1 MPDIIALGEPMVELN
16 RPRGED
22 HYRIGCGG
30 DVSNAMVAAARQG
43 ASTGMATAVGD
54 DEFGHILL
62 DLWRREGVDAT
73 AVKVDPAAPTGLYFV
88 SHGETGHSFSY
99 RREGSAASRYG
110 AEDLPREALKA
121 ARILHVSGIS
131 QAISTRAADA
141 VFEAMAVARAAGV
154 LLSYDTNIRLK
165 LWPIARA
172 RAVIHEAMTNID
184 IALPGLDDARLL
196 VGSDDPDQIVD
207 RYLSFGARVVIHE
220 AMTNI
225 DIALPGLDD
234 ARLLVGSDDPDQI
247 VDRYLSFGARVVA
260 LKLGNQGCLVATA
273 ERRLRLPP
281 HRVDAIDATGAGDTF
296 DGAYLAEYL
305 LTGDP
310 FGSALYANTAAALA
324 TQGYGAV
331 DPMPRR
337 DTVLAARRAV
347 DLGSP
352 LSLVE
357 GGRG

>member
-16 RPRGED
+16 RAKGEN
-22 HYRIGCGG
+22 HYRLGCGG
-30 DVSNAMVAAARQG
+30 DVSNAMVAAARSG

-54 DEFGHILL
+54 DEFGQILL

-73 AVKVDPAAPTGLYFV
+73 TVKIDPAAPTGLYFV
-88 SHGETGHSFSY
+88 SHGEAGHSFSY

-110 AEDLPREALKA
+110 AEDLPREALTT

-141 VFEAMAVARAAGV
+141 VFEAMAIARAAGV

-172 RAVIHEAMTNID
+172 RAVIHEAMTDID
-184 IALPGLDDARLL
+184 IALPGLDDAKLL
-196 VGSDDPDQIVD
+196 VGVEDPERIVD
-207 RYLSFGARVVIHE
+207 RYLSFGARI
-220 AMTNI
+220 
-225 DIALPGLDD
+225 
-234 ARLLVGSDDPDQI
+234 
-247 VDRYLSFGARVVA
+247 VA
-260 LKLGNQGCLVATA
+260 LKLGSQGCLVATA

-296 DGAYLAEYL
+296 DGAFLAEYL
-305 LTGDP
+305 LTADP

-337 DTVLAARRAV
+337 DAVMAARQAAG
-347 DLGSP
+347 LG
-352 LSLVE
+352 
-357 GGRG
+357 